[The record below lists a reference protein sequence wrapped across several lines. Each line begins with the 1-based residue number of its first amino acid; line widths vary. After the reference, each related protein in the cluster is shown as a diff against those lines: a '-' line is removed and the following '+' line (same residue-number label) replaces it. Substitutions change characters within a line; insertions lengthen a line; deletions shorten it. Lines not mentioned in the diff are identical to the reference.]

1 MIRARNVVLAISI
14 VLAGAAVAAQ
24 GLDPKLLTKPATDS
38 WPTYSGDYSGRRFST
53 LTQVNESNVKDLGLA
68 WVSELTMGAGGADA
82 GPFAFAR
89 AGAGAVP
96 TIIGGEATEAVPV
109 AGGRAISGAELQVNG
124 ILYISA
130 PDNAWAVDARD
141 GTVLWHYFW
150 KTRGGTHIGNRGMAM
165 YGDWLYFETPDD
177 YLVSLDAKT
186 GKERWHKVISDFDEQ
201 YFSTMAP
208 VLIGNHLIV
217 GTGDDLDAPGYMESV
232 DPETGEVQWKWY
244 SEPLKMGDPGSNTW
258 PNQDSMRHG
267 GAGVWVPGSYD
278 PELNLYYFGTANPT
292 PAFSTSTRE
301 GRDLYTS
308 SLVAVNIDTGK
319 MAWYFQSSP
328 EDTHDWDAA
337 QTPVLVD
344 GTWNGKPRKLLLNAT
359 RNGYFFVLDRATGEH
374 LLTTKLSPTV
384 NWSTGLDERGEPL
397 RDPEKDASP
406 GGSLVSPNS
415 DGLVNWQPPSFDPQT
430 GLFYVQTS
438 EPFEV
443 FYRTEPD
450 VRAMQGLN
458 GVLEQQVGSFGRFL
472 TAVNYKTGKPV
483 WKHPQI
489 SAEGEGGGDTGILTT
504 AGHLLFTGDADG
516 DFVAYDP
523 ETGKPLWHTRLG
535 QVSNAAETYMLD
547 GRQYVLVAS
556 GTTLYAF
563 CLNP

>member
-1 MIRARNVVLAISI
+1 MIRARNIVLAISI

-24 GLDPKLLTKPATDS
+24 GLDPKLLTKPATNS

-68 WVSELTMGAGGADA
+68 WVSSLTMGVANADA

-89 AGAGAVP
+89 AGADEAP
-96 TIIGGEATEAVPV
+96 TIVGGEATEPVPV

-150 KTRGGTHIGNRGMAM
+150 RTKGGTHIGNRGMAM

-301 GRDLYTS
+301 GKDLYTS
-308 SLVAVNIDTGK
+308 SLVAVNVDTGK

-374 LLTTKLSPTV
+374 LLTSKLSPTV

-430 GLFYVQTS
+430 GYFYVQTS

-523 ETGKPLWHTRLG
+523 ETGNPLWHARLG
-535 QVSNAAETYMLD
+535 EVSNAAETYMLD